1 MRDPELMRA
10 LLEEMDRDT
19 DGAGRLF
26 LPQGTSENDD
36 DERRYHHG
44 ELLAD
49 CGHAA
54 WIWPESGGAP
64 SFIRI
69 TNDGYDFLN
78 AIQNQTDGQ
87 ERWKQVLGW
96 LREGMS
102 WVEAAKTAIDT
113 IQVVAEVRRA
123 IE

>member
-10 LLEEMDRDT
+10 LLEEMDKDS

-26 LPQGTSENDD
+26 LPPGVEENDD
-36 DERRYHHG
+36 AARRYHHG

-54 WIWPESGGAP
+54 WIWPDSGASP

-69 TNDGYDFLN
+69 TNDGYDFLKVVE
-78 AIQNQTDGQ
+78 NQTDGQ
-87 ERWKQVLGW
+87 ERWKQMLGW
-96 LREGMS
+96 LREGVA
-102 WVEAAKTAIDT
+102 WIDAAKALV
-113 IQVVAEVRRA
+113 QAVAEARRV